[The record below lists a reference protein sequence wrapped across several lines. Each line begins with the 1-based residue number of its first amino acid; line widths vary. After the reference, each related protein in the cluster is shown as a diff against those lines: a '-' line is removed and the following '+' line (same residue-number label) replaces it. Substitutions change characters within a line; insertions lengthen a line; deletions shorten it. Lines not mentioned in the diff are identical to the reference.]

1 MKSQKMSDKSK
12 NISNV
17 LLVDD
22 HPILRQ
28 GLTQLINQEIGLHV
42 CGEAEDANV
51 ALNLIVSL
59 KPEVIVLDLSLKG
72 MNGLEFLKILKT
84 KYPKL
89 PVLVLSMHEE
99 SLYAER
105 SIRAGARGYIMKQ
118 EGTELLISALRKVL
132 SGEIYVSE
140 NLTSQMLSRLA
151 ETPID
156 STRSPLDQLSD
167 RELQVFQMIGDGLG
181 TRQIAEKLCIS
192 IKTVESYREHIKQK
206 LNLKNSLELIH
217 QAIEHFRTNKTK

>member
-1 MKSQKMSDKSK
+1 MAQQQISDKAKGVSR
-12 NISNV
+12 ILV
-17 LLVDD
+17 VDD

-28 GLTQLINQEIGLHV
+28 GLSQLINLEMGLEV

-51 ALNLIVSL
+51 ALKLIVTL
-59 KPEVIVLDLSLKG
+59 KPEVMILDLSLKG
-72 MNGLEFLKILKT
+72 MNGLEFLKILKV
-84 KYPKL
+84 KHPKL

-118 EGTELLISALRKVL
+118 EGTELLITAIRKVL

-151 ETPID
+151 ENPID
-156 STRSPLDQLSD
+156 STRSPMDQLSD
-167 RELQVFQMIGDGLG
+167 RELQVFQMIGEGLG

-192 IKTVESYREHIKQK
+192 VKTVESYREHIKQK
-206 LNLKNSLELIH
+206 LNLKNSVELIH
-217 QAIEHFRTNKTK
+217 QAIENFRSKKS